1 MRRALAFLVR
11 NWPLKVGAIV
21 LASVLYGGLVL
32 GQNARVWP
40 VQVPIQVLDQPTGTY
55 DLTGA
60 QYVTSIRLYASPD
73 VASQLSSS
81 DFTATI
87 DLAHVA
93 AQPGGAPI
101 VVTVAVVAHDPRV
114 TILDYRPRQISI
126 RLDPIITRSVPVQ
139 VDRGTVPTGLTIG
152 QPTVDVSSV
161 SVRGGSTLVDRV
173 ARAMAR
179 VRIDPSGINVDGE
192 VDLVAVDSRGDPV
205 APVQLSPA
213 SAHVRIQVART
224 VATRTLPVIPTLTG
238 SPASGYQIR
247 SATVQPA
254 VVTVSGDAQAIGALQ
269 SIATAPLSVSG
280 RTSDL
285 NASIALA
292 PPAGV
297 AVMGPS
303 TVRVS
308 IDIAVQS
315 GSQDFQ
321 VGLVLSGTAPERTY
335 SLASPSVTVTLGGS
349 VPALQAIDAA
359 SLTATLDV
367 SGLGPGSHLVTV
379 VFRVPGGTS
388 LTAIDPARVTVV
400 VASGPTPTATAAPS
414 PSSGP

>member
-40 VQVPIQVLDQPTGTY
+40 VQVPIQVLQQPTGTY

-87 DLAHVA
+87 DLADVA

-101 VVTVAVVAHDPRV
+101 VVPVEVVAHDPRV
-114 TILDYRPRQISI
+114 TVLDYRPRQVSI
-126 RLDPIITRSVPVQ
+126 RLDPITTRSVPVQ
-139 VDRGTVPTGLTIG
+139 VDRGDVPAGLTIG

-173 ARAMAR
+173 ARAVAR

-213 SAHVRIQVART
+213 SAHVRIDVART
-224 VATRTLPVIPTLTG
+224 VATRTLPVIPTVTG
-238 SPASGYQIR
+238 SPASGYQILA
-247 SATVQPA
+247 ATVQPA
-254 VVTVSGDAQAIGALQ
+254 VVTVSGDAQIIGSLQ
-269 SIATAPLSVSG
+269 SIATAPVSISG

-285 NASIALA
+285 NAATALA

-297 AVMGPS
+297 VVSGLS

-308 IDIAVQS
+308 IDVAVRS

-321 VGLVLSGTAPERTY
+321 VGLVLIGAAPERTY
-335 SLASPSVTVTLGGS
+335 SLASSSVTVTLGG
-349 VPALQAIDAA
+349 PLPTLQAIDAA

-379 VFRVPGGTS
+379 VFRPPSGTS
-388 LTAIDPARVTVV
+388 LTAIDLARVTVV
-400 VASGPTPTATAAPS
+400 VATGPTPTPTAATS
-414 PSSGP
+414 PPGP